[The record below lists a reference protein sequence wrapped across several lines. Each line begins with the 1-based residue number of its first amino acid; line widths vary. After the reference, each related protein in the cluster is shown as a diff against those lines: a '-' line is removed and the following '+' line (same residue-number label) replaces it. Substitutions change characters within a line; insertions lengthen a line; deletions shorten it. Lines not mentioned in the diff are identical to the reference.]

1 MRLAPFTALRASQHH
16 VTAVSCP
23 PADVLAASEA
33 IDLARAKPRSIIGVL
48 RHADLVGAV
57 EGIRPSPA
65 SHVVSL
71 IEGGSLIRET
81 EPWLYAYRVSGHG
94 LKATGLIG
102 RLDEALP
109 SSPAPED
116 PTGERHAAHPSR
128 IGATLELTRV
138 VIETWAPI
146 VPKLLLD
153 LNERPLYHFLEK
165 DTGLTHSVWSLRQP
179 MPYVEFL
186 APISWRLARTA
197 HAGAS
202 HDPVLACVFGA
213 DEWPIAA
220 TPQLRLRSGIIGLER
235 ERTD

>member
-33 IDLARAKPRSIIGVL
+33 ADLARAKARSIVSVL
-48 RHADLVGAV
+48 RHADVVGTV

-65 SHVVSL
+65 SHLVNL
-71 IEGGSLIRET
+71 IEGGSLLRET

-109 SSPAPED
+109 SGPAPED

-138 VIETWAPI
+138 VIESWAPM

-153 LNERPLYHFLEK
+153 LNERPIYHFLEK

-179 MPYVEFL
+179 MPYVEYL
-186 APISWRLARTA
+186 VPISWRLARTA

-202 HDPVLACVFGA
+202 HNPVLACVFGA
-213 DEWPIAA
+213 DEWAIAA
-220 TPQLRLRSGIIGLER
+220 APQLRLRSGIIGLER